1 MKTAA
6 KVFIV
11 LSIICFSIALLILI
25 ISLAVIFATIQ
36 DPGISQSEIQ
46 MVINTYVAFIIILSI
61 LLIASIVIAVF
72 TFKALNRGMSK
83 NQAILYGL
91 LNLLLVN
98 VISVILI
105 LVMDT
110 EEDVNGI
117 SKSKN
122 LSSDLTE
129 LNSLYEKGMITEEE
143 YNDLK
148 KKLIEKNFLK

>member
-1 MKTAA
+1 
-6 KVFIV
+6 
-11 LSIICFSIALLILI
+11 
-25 ISLAVIFATIQ
+25 
-36 DPGISQSEIQ
+36 
-46 MVINTYVAFIIILSI
+46 
-61 LLIASIVIAVF
+61 
-72 TFKALNRGMSK
+72 MSK

-98 VISVILI
+98 VISGILI